1 MFDLLAE
8 MGKGKN
14 NNSGG
19 PGSGNP
25 NNGSQEVMLPSEKE
39 KVAKVIIWR
48 LCGVR
53 CFQPFETIL
62 YEIKSPQRQKSLD
75 SI

>member
-25 NNGSQEVMLPSEKE
+25 NTGSQEVMLASEKE
-39 KVAKVIIWR
+39 KVVKVNIWG
-48 LCGVR
+48 LCGVQF
-53 CFQPFETIL
+53 FQPFETIL
-62 YEIKSPQRQKSLD
+62 HETESQQRRKSLD
-75 SI
+75 SN